1 MTTMLQRLAVAAML
15 AIPAIT
21 LPASAQQAGDLK
33 IEKAWSRATPGNSKI
48 GAGYFTVTNSGNA
61 PDTLVSATTATSNHV
76 EIHEMAM
83 KDGVMTMRPVAN
95 GVTIAPG
102 KSVSFAPG
110 GFHLMLMG
118 LKAPLKQGDKVPL
131 TLTFAKAG
139 KVDVTLDV
147 QGIGAQAPDGGKAGH
162 DMNNMHD
169 MHNMKKM

>member
-1 MTTMLQRLAVAAML
+1 MTTMLQRLAVATML

-48 GAGYFTVTNSGNA
+48 GAGYFTVTNTGSA
-61 PDTLVSATTATSNHV
+61 PDTLVSARTGASDHV

-83 KDGVMTMRPVAN
+83 KDGVMTMRPIAKGVA
-95 GVTIAPG
+95 IAPG

-147 QGIGAQAPDGGKAGH
+147 QGIGAQAPDGSKAGH
-162 DMNNMHD
+162 DTNNTHT
-169 MHNMKKM
+169 MKKM

>member
-1 MTTMLQRLAVAAML
+1 MKTSTLALLFAL
-15 AIPAIT
+15 AIPAMT
-21 LPASAQQAGDLK
+21 APALAQQAGDLR

-48 GAGYFTVTNSGNA
+48 GAGYLTVTNTGSA
-61 PDTLVSATTATSNHV
+61 PDTLVSATTSASDHV

-83 KDGVMTMRPVAN
+83 KDGVMTMRPIAK

-102 KSVSFAPG
+102 KSVTFAPG
-110 GFHLMLMG
+110 GFHMMLMG

-147 QGIGAQAPDGGKAGH
+147 QGIGAQAPGGHAAPAGA
-162 DMNNMHD
+162 MH
-169 MHNMKKM
+169 KM

>member
-1 MTTMLQRLAVAAML
+1 MKTTTLAVLCAL
-15 AIPAIT
+15 SIPAMM
-21 LPASAQQAGDLK
+21 LPASAQQVGDLK
-33 IEKAWSRATPGNSKI
+33 IEKPWSRATPGNSKI
-48 GAGYFTVTNSGNA
+48 GAGYFTVTNTGAA
-61 PDTLVSATTATSNHV
+61 PDTLVSVTTPASDHV

-83 KDGVMTMRPVAN
+83 KDGVMTMRPMAK

-102 KSVSFAPG
+102 KAVSFAPG

-147 QGIGAQAPDGGKAGH
+147 QGIGAQAPGSTAPAGAAPAGH
-162 DMNNMHD
+162 MH
-169 MHNMKKM
+169 KM